1 MTLEEYFQNKSS
13 LYDTEQRILRA
24 WAKKRGF
31 DMTEINGIS
40 VREDPCGGR
49 DMIQLCA
56 NDCFSRYRTET
67 FHKSVI
73 ERWLKE

>member
-13 LYDTEQRILRA
+13 LHKAEQRILRA

-40 VREDPCGGR
+40 IREDPCGKK

-56 NDCFSRYRTET
+56 NDCFSRYRTDT

-73 ERWLKE
+73 EGWLE